1 MSGCERWGSELG
13 AYLDGALDPEKMRQ
27 LESHLPD
34 CASCCLGLEAQQR
47 LTASLKALPRLEPSP
62 QFEARFWARLA
73 RDQEAQSR
81 TGWGWRSLKIAL
93 GAAAVGTIA
102 LLLSLGNPA
111 LPDEDWEIVA
121 DAEQFEMLI
130 DEDPELLLA
139 LEVLETWDGSEE
151 G

>member
-13 AYLDGALDPEKMRQ
+13 AYLDGALDPEQVQQ
-27 LESHLPD
+27 LESHFSD
-34 CASCCLGLEAQQR
+34 CASCRLAIEAQR
-47 LTASLKALPRLEPSP
+47 SLTASLKALPQIPPSP

-73 RDQEAQSR
+73 RDQEARSKTR
-81 TGWGWRSLKIAL
+81 WGWVSLKLAL
-93 GAAAVGTIA
+93 GGAAVGAIA
-102 LLLSLGNPA
+102 LMLSLGNPA

-130 DEDPELLLA
+130 EEDPELLLA